1 MLIKELKAKTIQQIW
16 KEELNEL
23 SLTWESYRKD
33 MESYYEHGKE
43 PTKAMKAAP
52 TKAPK
57 AVAKVPKAKK

>member
-1 MLIKELKAKTIQQIW
+1 
-16 KEELNEL
+16 
-23 SLTWESYRKD
+23 